1 MANYYYSGQGSLLIA
16 ERDEGTGKPK
26 GFLPV
31 GNVPELTINIET
43 SKLEHKESE
52 TGSRL
57 TDLTIITEKKGTFE
71 FKLENLSLDNLA
83 MGLWGETA
91 VVAGGTVVAGTP
103 ETIAIDKFVVGK
115 RYAMAHPKV
124 SAVVVK
130 DNANTVTYTVGT
142 DYTVDL
148 ANGTITIVAAGLLA
162 VATASAGV
170 NIKVSYTYAG
180 YTKVDAFTQANPP
193 TRWLRFEGINTVD
206 NTRVVIDIFK
216 AQFDPLTG
224 YGLINTELGS
234 VAMKG
239 AVLADLLQLTGSK
252 FFSQKNVP

>member
-91 VVAGGTVVAGTP
+91 VVAGGTVAVGSP
-103 ETIAIDKFVVGK
+103 ETIAIDKFAVGK
-115 RYAMAHPKV
+115 RYAMANPKV
-124 SAVVVK
+124 STVVVK
-130 DNANTVTYTVGT
+130 DSTGVTTYTT
-142 DYTVDL
+142 PADYTVDTN
-148 ANGTITIVAAGLLA
+148 NGTITITQGGAIAL
-162 VATASAGV
+162 ATASAGV
-170 NIKVSYTYAG
+170 NIKVSYAYAG
-180 YTKVDAFTQANPP
+180 HTKVYAFTQANPP

-206 NTRVVIDIFK
+206 NSRVVIDIFK

-252 FFSQKNVP
+252 FFSQKNVT